1 MLGEETIS
9 ISLGT
14 LTKLFKLGIQ
24 GDEQRPGHLLFFF
37 FLTCM
42 SNNLVSYFDHIVS
55 FWLWADKGSGRES
68 A

>member
-37 FLTCM
+37 F
-42 SNNLVSYFDHIVS
+42 
-55 FWLWADKGSGRES
+55 
-68 A
+68 